1 MDGQKGHLKSPHWLE
16 WQHEQSREENCEA
29 IQFPCSYLKHL
40 PKLLALPDR
49 ICKEMP
55 DSTLTSS
62 SQLVTS
68 PATLL
73 QRTGNVYPYNYQQSL
88 GALIWS
94 AIVRCFSIIFL
105 NNHHQ
110 FQFTL
115 PTNSSK
121 WITVR
126 KGFKVTGI
134 VTSVY
139 FHFPHWHQLKNGE
152 KYHSFFPESLF
163 KLESSLVQPHCIY
176 IYRSLSQ

>member
-126 KGFKVTGI
+126 KGFKVTG
-134 VTSVY
+134 Y
-139 FHFPHWHQLKNGE
+139 CHFSIFSLSSLTPTE
-152 KYHSFFPESLF
+152 KWRKIPFFFPESLF

-176 IYRSLSQ
+176 IYISLSQ